1 MVRTDVDPLLISQF
15 LALSTP
21 NVSDALDRL
30 QIDGAP
36 QGILPLYP
44 CAKIVGPA
52 ATLKLVPAGQAQES
66 TVLGTLAA
74 IVNGGRGSV
83 LVIDGSANPLVNSY
97 GGIAGATT
105 KHYGLVGCVSDSV
118 MRDVDEYKG
127 YALPVYA
134 RGIVQQSVRGRSS
147 CAGYGIDVQLGGIT
161 VRPGDLIMADE
172 NGVLVIP
179 IERAAEVLAFAQQ
192 VKATEEKVIAAV
204 RAGADPIE
212 AHEKVKYDQM
222 LNPVITP

>member
-1 MVRTDVDPLLISQF
+1 MPFDVDPSLISQF
-15 LALSTP
+15 MAVSTP

-36 QGILPLYP
+36 QGILPLYS

-66 TVLGTLAA
+66 TVLGTLRA
-74 IVNGGRGSV
+74 IVKGGRGAV
-83 LVIDGSANPLVNSY
+83 LVIDGSANPKVNSY

-127 YALPVYA
+127 YGLPVYA
-134 RGIVQQSVRGRSS
+134 RGTVQQSVRGRSS
-147 CAGYGIDVQLGGIT
+147 CAGYGIDVELGGVK
-161 VRPGDLIMADE
+161 VRPGDLIMADD
-172 NGVLVIP
+172 NGVVVIP
-179 IERAAEVLAFAQQ
+179 IERAKEVLEFAQM
-192 VKATEEKVIAAV
+192 VKATEDRVIAAV
-204 RAGADPIE
+204 RAGTDPID
-212 AHEKVKYDQM
+212 AHEKVNYDQM
-222 LNPVITP
+222 LKPKQS

>member
-1 MVRTDVDPLLISQF
+1 MAQPDVDPRIISQF

-21 NVSDALDRL
+21 NVSDALDRF
-30 QIDGAP
+30 QISGAP

-52 ATLKLVPAGQAQES
+52 ATLKLVPTGKAQES

-74 IVNGGRGSV
+74 IVKGGRGAV
-83 LVIDGSANPLVNSY
+83 LVIDGGSNPGVNSY

-105 KHYGLVGCVSDSV
+105 RHHGLVGCVSDSV

-127 YALPVYA
+127 YGLPVYA

-147 CAGYGIDVQLGGIT
+147 CAGYGIDVELGGVK

-179 IERAAEVLAFAQQ
+179 MEHIGEVLKFAQH
-192 VKATEEKVIAAV
+192 VRATEEKVIAAV
-204 RAGADPIE
+204 RAGVDPIV
-212 AHEKVKYDQM
+212 AHENVRYDQM
-222 LNPVITP
+222 LTAQ

>member
-1 MVRTDVDPLLISQF
+1 MPHHDIDPRIISQF

-30 QIDGAP
+30 QIEGAP
-36 QGILPLYP
+36 QGILPLYA
-44 CAKIVGPA
+44 CGKIVGPA
-52 ATLKLVPAGQAQES
+52 ATLRLVPAGVAKES

-74 IVNGGRGSV
+74 IVKGGRGSV
-83 LVIDGSANPLVNSY
+83 LVIDGSSNPQVNSY

-127 YALPVYA
+127 YGLPVYA

-147 CAGYGIDVQLGGIT
+147 CAGYGIDVQLGGIK
-161 VRPGDLIMADE
+161 VRPGDLIMGDD

-179 IERAAEVLAFAQQ
+179 IERVNEVLAFAQQ
-192 VKATEEKVIAAV
+192 VKATEDKVIAAV

-222 LNPVITP
+222 LNPQ

>member
-1 MVRTDVDPLLISQF
+1 MAHNDADPRIISQF

-30 QIDGAP
+30 QINGAP

-52 ATLKLVPAGQAQES
+52 ATLKLVPAGEAQES

-74 IVNGGRGSV
+74 IVKGGRGSV
-83 LVIDGSANPLVNSY
+83 LVIDGASNPHVNSY

-127 YALPVYA
+127 YGLPVYA

-147 CAGYGIDVQLGGIT
+147 CAGYGIDVQLGGVK
-161 VRPGDLIMADE
+161 VRPGDLIMADD

-179 IERAAEVLAFAQQ
+179 IERVKEVLEFAQQ
-192 VKATEEKVIAAV
+192 VKATEERVIAAV
-204 RAGADPIE
+204 RSGVDPIE

-222 LNPVITP
+222 LNPK

>member
-1 MVRTDVDPLLISQF
+1 MPNIEVDPLVISQF

-52 ATLKLVPAGQAQES
+52 ATLQLVPAGQAQES

-74 IVNGGRGSV
+74 IVKGGRGSV
-83 LVIDGSANPLVNSY
+83 LVIDGSSNPLVNSY

-127 YALPVYA
+127 YGLPVYA

-147 CAGYGIDVQLGGIT
+147 CAGYGIDIELGGIK
-161 VRPGDLIMADE
+161 VRPGDLIMADD

-179 IERAAEVLAFAQQ
+179 IERAGEVLAFAQQ

-204 RAGADPIE
+204 RAGVDPIE

-222 LNPVITP
+222 LKPQT

>member
-1 MVRTDVDPLLISQF
+1 MAAADVDPRIISQF
-15 LALSTP
+15 MALSTP

-30 QIDGAP
+30 KIDGAP

-44 CAKIVGPA
+44 CGKVVGPA
-52 ATLKLVPAGQAQES
+52 ATLKLVPTGKAQES

-74 IVNGGRGSV
+74 IVKGGRGSV
-83 LVIDGSANPLVNSY
+83 LVIDGSSNPAVNSY

-127 YALPVYA
+127 YGLPVYA

-147 CAGYGIDVQLGGIT
+147 CAGYGIDIELGGIK
-161 VRPGDLIMADE
+161 VRSGDLIMGDE

-179 IERAAEVLAFAQQ
+179 MEMVTDVLAFAQH

-204 RAGADPIE
+204 RAGMDPIE

-222 LNPVITP
+222 LTPG